1 MSARARPRRDSP
13 GVRYAEPGARGA
25 GVGAAAPPDPA
36 PPNPSAPPGTP
47 PGTAGARQAGLS
59 VSRRRAGAE
68 RPRASRPVLS
78 EPTMLCL
85 PRETKPPTCPS
96 SLCPASSQPCARSQ
110 ERDFWMGLKPRGA
123 VFHSQYLGHRAGPNS
138 WIFGFSYI
146 YVFLRA
152 GSKSA
157 WPAARSAPPAFP
169 QSPIGL
175 FPVVTDGRG
184 TRRCVE
190 TGAVPARFQGV
201 AHAAGFACTP
211 ASPCPQS
218 SLSPT
223 PILERS
229 SLAINRLNKSFC
241 QWGTLWKLKTN

>member
-13 GVRYAEPGARGA
+13 GVHYTEPGARGA

-68 RPRASRPVLS
+68 RPPARERQAASFPPGAVRAHDAVSATRDEATNLS
-78 EPTMLCL
+78 LLPLSCL
-85 PRETKPPTCPS
+85 VPAMCPLSGARFLDGPET
-96 SLCPASSQPCARSQ
+96 A
-110 ERDFWMGLKPRGA
+110 RGA

-218 SLSPT
+218 SLSHP
-223 PILERS
+223 
-229 SLAINRLNKSFC
+229 NF
-241 QWGTLWKLKTN
+241 GTIIASH